1 MTEKLSILDIDNNV
15 HGEFVNFF
23 FFTAFGEY
31 FKKNGFDNIS
41 TDEFHEIEFKVN
53 GIELSFSHCMKEIEE
68 QFDKIVEKKAM
79 KLLED
84 KFDNFNFE
92 INNIMDAA
100 KTNMINSFKKKL
112 SNIKP
117 ISKGL

>member
-1 MTEKLSILDIDNNV
+1 MSERLSITNIDGNV

-53 GIELSFSHCMKEIEE
+53 GIE
-68 QFDKIVEKKAM
+68 
-79 KLLED
+79 
-84 KFDNFNFE
+84 
-92 INNIMDAA
+92 
-100 KTNMINSFKKKL
+100 
-112 SNIKP
+112 
-117 ISKGL
+117 